1 MDELVVIA
9 RFTAKPK
16 LMEEVEEVLRSLVTK
31 THQEHGCQRYAIHRT
46 LDDPATFV
54 VVEKWTDQRDL
65 EEHFLQPHVKGLD
78 DAISAYLT
86 GPPEIWIATPL
97 PEGDPQKGTL

>member
-16 LMEEVEEVLRSLVTK
+16 LMEEVEEALRSLVCA
-31 THQEHGCQRYAIHRT
+31 THSEKGCLRYAIHRA
-46 LDDPATFV
+46 LDDPATFL

-65 EEHFLQPHVKGLD
+65 EEHFLQPYVRGLD
-78 DAISAYLT
+78 NLIGSFLT
-86 GPPEIWIATPL
+86 GPPEVWVAVPL
-97 PEGDPQKGTL
+97 PEGDPDKGIL